1 MKDRHSKRDRSVEFA
16 SGEHLA
22 IVSLGMR
29 DAGEILTLQ
38 RAAYLSEAAAHSD
51 FALPPLIQSL
61 SDLKSE
67 LSTPDVM
74 ALGIRDAGRLVAS
87 LRLHRSGPVVDL
99 RRLIVAPDRQGQ
111 GLGSRLLSHAET
123 VFPDC
128 REIRLFTGEHSTA
141 NIRLYTRFG
150 YRECDRTPAGGYDL
164 VHFAKALTQAEKE
177 EGTA

>member
-1 MKDRHSKRDRSVEFA
+1 MKDRHSKRARSLEFA
-16 SGEHLA
+16 PGEYLA
-22 IVSLGMR
+22 VVSLGLQ

-38 RAAYLSEAAAHSD
+38 RAAYLTEAAAHGD
-51 FALPPLIQSL
+51 FNLPPLTQSL
-61 SDLKSE
+61 SDLTSE
-67 LSTPDVM
+67 LSTPGVM
-74 ALGIRDAGRLVAS
+74 ALGIRDAGRLVAA
-87 LRLHRSGPVVDL
+87 LRLHRSGPVLEL

-141 NIRLYTRFG
+141 NIRLYTRSG
-150 YRECDRTPAGGYDL
+150 YRESGRTPAGGYDL
-164 VHFAKALTQAEKE
+164 VHFTKTLARAEKG